1 MQRQLK
7 RYILLLAAFKIC
19 LFSVRS
25 QQLAGKSDFKYTP
38 NTLCFMVL
46 RYIILFKKLHIIV
59 EHVWNV

>member
-1 MQRQLK
+1 MQRHLK
-7 RYILLLAAFKIC
+7 RYILLLPAFKIC

-46 RYIILFKKLHIIV
+46 RYTLIMIFEKLHIIV
-59 EHVWNV
+59 EHV